1 MKEATVDITV
11 MLIAEYVTRAA
22 VFLMIEEV
30 AHLTEEMNLATDGQE
45 MIILQAGSLTTGTW
59 EMALEEKAST
69 LPIIQE
75 IGLPIKGT
83 LLSSESHL

>member
-1 MKEATVDITV
+1 

-45 MIILQAGSLTTGTW
+45 MIIPQAGSLTTGIW
-59 EMALEEKAST
+59 EMALEERVST

-75 IGLPIKGT
+75 TALPIKGT
-83 LLSSESHL
+83 LLSSENHL